1 MKTESQMRVLPANPS
16 LDHLRKEARQL
27 LDVLRARASSAQ
39 LADAQLI
46 VARTYG
52 FSSWRSLKLE
62 VDQRR
67 QALSPGFPAIMAE
80 VLPGRRQG
88 TRARTL
94 DPDHAE
100 QTFFAFCA
108 LTLGLPTT
116 AFILALVLD
125 LAAKIPL

>member
-1 MKTESQMRVLPANPS
+1 MTIESQMRVLPAKPS
-16 LDHLRKEARQL
+16 LDHLRKEARRL
-27 LDVLRARASSAQ
+27 LDALRTRANSAQ

-67 QALSPGFPAIMAE
+67 QALSPELPVAMAE

-88 TRARTL
+88 TRTRTL
-94 DPDHAE
+94 DTGHVE
-100 QTFFAFCA
+100 QSFFAFCA

-116 AFILALVLD
+116 GFILAVVLD